1 MVREIK
7 ETNTDSKDEG
17 LRVLARIIA
26 RIYIR
31 DVRDKTA
38 METGKQLQ
46 KEQKNSGKTA

>member
-7 ETNTDSKDEG
+7 ETNTGSNEEG

-26 RIYIR
+26 RVYIR

-38 METGKQLQ
+38 TQDVKQSQTEGRGK
-46 KEQKNSGKTA
+46 KGRN